1 MTNLKIQVLV
11 NLIKLQSFIRKIFL
25 ILKWR
30 RDFVP
35 RFSEPPAV
43 LHQTKRSSM
52 EDLVDQYQIH
62 AGYPES
68 PLKV

>member
-1 MTNLKIQVLV
+1 M
-11 NLIKLQSFIRKIFL
+11 FL